1 MGSDI
6 KDLYDRLRNGDFAT
20 EEEGKELE
28 QEFYRLQN
36 ERNEYKNMFAENQ
49 KILNQNDSAL
59 KDFTEVGGT
68 LQGIGT

>member
-1 MGSDI
+1 
-6 KDLYDRLRNGDFAT
+6 
-20 EEEGKELE
+20 
-28 QEFYRLQN
+28 
-36 ERNEYKNMFAENQ
+36 MFDENQ